1 MLSSPAGDV
10 PETSA
15 VAGPPSSPSPSPGI
29 PLALRT
35 RRIAARR
42 LFAYFASASST
53 APSIAAAS
61 VPAVSATHRSSGSAS
76 VSAARATVAAIS
88 AAASSTSSARVTS
101 TRGTRSAS
109 VFASSS
115 PYRAHTASNGAS
127 AAPNASAASDTPET
141 SAVALAAR
149 EKPSPAAS
157 YADAKKIQSVRRH
170 PRAKLA
176 PRAFTQSSPR
186 RGHEF
191 ARLFRECGGGPHRL
205 ALETSRDGGRVVW
218 KPLRESRRLRG
229 GGRIRV
235 RARGY
240 GRRVVEGVP
249 LTQERGHHAGL
260 GVRGHEGGD
269 APGDFE
275 DVSHLLGANGV
286 VSGERGDE
294 LGSSERLDAA
304 LELLEF
310 LRGVLELGDAA
321 HNLETA
327 THGGQDVGHVSNVAG
342 GEDVVD
348 AGDEFGESGGV
359 SERLPGALHATLHLV
374 DGREEANG
382 LTGGALGV
390 VETAKDAL
398 DAGLKAFGVVLDA
411 IDLGDRAGDAL
422 QAREGLLLERQGDV
436 LSEELKLHLNLG
448 EVPVRVLGVRTSGK
462 CGDDWRGGQEVT
474 AEGTRVARDRRGGK
488 RHGWQRKTIST
499 RRAYP
504 VHAVFTHALTSNP
517 GSEKSA
523 SEMDISTSLRRASRR
538 ASARVAL
545 SPVKLEFHLREIRRV
560 WGLSQAGLRRY
571 QIKQQRGRAAKRRTR
586 HCSPRARCPASR
598 AFRARSLRRVGARDV
613 ARAGIV
619 TRAFPPARASFRS
632 PRASWTSSSSSAPG
646 DASTRGVFAFAP
658 RRASRARASSSDV
671 SSVGDPT
678 AVAGD
683 ADAVSS
689 PSAGSAPDVDSLV
702 RDVLLTIADTDSGR
716 DITDAQRD
724 ATDANI
730 TALERIGAAQR
741 PVALENPLIF
751 GDYDVSYVSTGKKQ
765 IGNPAGGRFRGGLGA
780 ALFRTQ
786 GLEQNLY
793 EPNVVVN
800 RVAFLVLGLIP
811 GEVVLNGTFV
821 PLTAELVDE
830 NAAVVDEE
838 TKNRRAGDASRV
850 TANELSGKGV
860 DDGMT
865 VRAFFD
871 PPEITLGG
879 LPTFRVGPKSSVV
892 LSTTYLD
899 DRVRLGKEA
908 GVRSSSSLERRRN
921 RRSAIVGDGAWAVS
935 GSPSCYRARW
945 RCWRLPFGDSARAA
959 RPAELTL
966 ATAAAVAVSLAM
978 ALVMRQGGIV
988 AEDAD
993 YDDKYEAAAE
1003 KARAAAGEKARAAA
1017 AKGGE
1022 GTLG

>member
-1 MLSSPAGDV
+1 MSR
-10 PETSA
+10 
-15 VAGPPSSPSPSPGI
+15 VA
-29 PLALRT
+29 
-35 RRIAARR
+35 
-42 LFAYFASASST
+42 
-53 APSIAAAS
+53 
-61 VPAVSATHRSSGSAS
+61 
-76 VSAARATVAAIS
+76 
-88 AAASSTSSARVTS
+88 
-101 TRGTRSAS
+101 
-109 VFASSS
+109 
-115 PYRAHTASNGAS
+115 
-127 AAPNASAASDTPET
+127 
-141 SAVALAAR
+141 
-149 EKPSPAAS
+149 
-157 YADAKKIQSVRRH
+157 
-170 PRAKLA
+170 
-176 PRAFTQSSPR
+176 
-186 RGHEF
+186 
-191 ARLFRECGGGPHRL
+191 C
-205 ALETSRDGGRVVW
+205 
-218 KPLRESRRLRG
+218 
-229 GGRIRV
+229 
-235 RARGY
+235 
-240 GRRVVEGVP
+240 
-249 LTQERGHHAGL
+249 
-260 GVRGHEGGD
+260 
-269 APGDFE
+269 
-275 DVSHLLGANGV
+275 
-286 VSGERGDE
+286 
-294 LGSSERLDAA
+294 
-304 LELLEF
+304 
-310 LRGVLELGDAA
+310 
-321 HNLETA
+321 
-327 THGGQDVGHVSNVAG
+327 
-342 GEDVVD
+342 
-348 AGDEFGESGGV
+348 V
-359 SERLPGALHATLHLV
+359 SELV
-374 DGREEANG
+374 PS
-382 LTGGALGV
+382 V
-390 VETAKDAL
+390 
-398 DAGLKAFGVVLDA
+398 
-411 IDLGDRAGDAL
+411 
-422 QAREGLLLERQGDV
+422 
-436 LSEELKLHLNLG
+436 
-448 EVPVRVLGVRTSGK
+448 
-462 CGDDWRGGQEVT
+462 
-474 AEGTRVARDRRGGK
+474 
-488 RHGWQRKTIST
+488 
-499 RRAYP
+499 
-504 VHAVFTHALTSNP
+504 
-517 GSEKSA
+517 
-523 SEMDISTSLRRASRR
+523 
-538 ASARVAL
+538 ASARAM
-545 SPVKLEFHLREIRRV
+545 S
-560 WGLSQAGLRRY
+560 
-571 QIKQQRGRAAKRRTR
+571 
-586 HCSPRARCPASR
+586 RAR
-598 AFRARSLRRVGARDV
+598 
-613 ARAGIV
+613 GIV

-658 RRASRARASSSDV
+658 RRASRARASRARASSSDV

-899 DRVRLGKEA
+899 DRVRLGK
-908 GVRSSSSLERRRN
+908 GSRGSLFVFTRKTAEQAERDRRRWRVGGLGVTVMLSCAMALLAFAV
-921 RRSAIVGDGAWAVS
+921 RRFRAGGAT
-935 GSPSCYRARW
+935 
-945 RCWRLPFGDSARAA
+945 
-959 RPAELTL
+959 ELTL

-993 YDDKYEAAAE
+993 YDEKYEAAAE

>member
-1 MLSSPAGDV
+1 MA
-10 PETSA
+10 
-15 VAGPPSSPSPSPGI
+15 
-29 PLALRT
+29 
-35 RRIAARR
+35 
-42 LFAYFASASST
+42 
-53 APSIAAAS
+53 
-61 VPAVSATHRSSGSAS
+61 
-76 VSAARATVAAIS
+76 
-88 AAASSTSSARVTS
+88 
-101 TRGTRSAS
+101 
-109 VFASSS
+109 
-115 PYRAHTASNGAS
+115 
-127 AAPNASAASDTPET
+127 
-141 SAVALAAR
+141 
-149 EKPSPAAS
+149 
-157 YADAKKIQSVRRH
+157 
-170 PRAKLA
+170 
-176 PRAFTQSSPR
+176 
-186 RGHEF
+186 
-191 ARLFRECGGGPHRL
+191 
-205 ALETSRDGGRVVW
+205 
-218 KPLRESRRLRG
+218 
-229 GGRIRV
+229 
-235 RARGY
+235 
-240 GRRVVEGVP
+240 
-249 LTQERGHHAGL
+249 
-260 GVRGHEGGD
+260 
-269 APGDFE
+269 
-275 DVSHLLGANGV
+275 
-286 VSGERGDE
+286 
-294 LGSSERLDAA
+294 
-304 LELLEF
+304 
-310 LRGVLELGDAA
+310 
-321 HNLETA
+321 
-327 THGGQDVGHVSNVAG
+327 
-342 GEDVVD
+342 
-348 AGDEFGESGGV
+348 
-359 SERLPGALHATLHLV
+359 
-374 DGREEANG
+374 
-382 LTGGALGV
+382 
-390 VETAKDAL
+390 
-398 DAGLKAFGVVLDA
+398 
-411 IDLGDRAGDAL
+411 
-422 QAREGLLLERQGDV
+422 
-436 LSEELKLHLNLG
+436 
-448 EVPVRVLGVRTSGK
+448 
-462 CGDDWRGGQEVT
+462 

-488 RHGWQRKTIST
+488 RRGWQRKTIST

-545 SPVKLEFHLREIRRV
+545 SPVKLEFHLREIRRERTV
-560 WGLSQAGLRRY
+560 TSRAPKISNQATTRESSEASDAPLLTAREMSRVACVSGLVPSVASA
-571 QIKQQRGRAAKRRTR
+571 RAM
-586 HCSPRARCPASR
+586 SRAR
-598 AFRARSLRRVGARDV
+598 
-613 ARAGIV
+613 GIV

-646 DASTRGVFAFAP
+646 DASTRGIFAFAP

-730 TALERIGAAQR
+730 AALERIGATQR

-850 TANELSGKGV
+850 TANERSGKGV

-899 DRVRLGKEA
+899 HRVRLGK
-908 GVRSSSSLERRRN
+908 GSRGSLFVFTRKTAEQAERDRRRWRVGGLGVTVMLSCAMALLAFAV
-921 RRSAIVGDGAWAVS
+921 RRFRAGGAT
-935 GSPSCYRARW
+935 
-945 RCWRLPFGDSARAA
+945 
-959 RPAELTL
+959 ELTL

-993 YDDKYEAAAE
+993 YDEKYEAAA
-1003 KARAAAGEKARAAA
+1003 EKARAAA